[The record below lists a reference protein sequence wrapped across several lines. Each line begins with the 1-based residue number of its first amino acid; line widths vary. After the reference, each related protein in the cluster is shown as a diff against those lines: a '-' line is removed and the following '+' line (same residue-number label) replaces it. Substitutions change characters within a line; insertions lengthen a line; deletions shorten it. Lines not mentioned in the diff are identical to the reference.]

1 MLLDF
6 GPWAKGIQFLAGL
19 VLSGHVLAAMAGPVP
34 RGEVNRARLLI
45 AEGVL
50 TALGLMLPATILR
63 TLVVRDWEHILSL
76 ALVLAIRVVVKHF
89 FVWEKS
95 RLSMARP

>member
-6 GPWAKGIQFLAGL
+6 GSWAKGIQLLAGL
-19 VLSGHVLAAMAGPVP
+19 ILSGYVLAAMAGPVL

-45 AEGVL
+45 AEGVV
-50 TALGLMLPATILR
+50 TAIGLMLPATILR
-63 TLVVRDWEHILSL
+63 TLVVRDWEHILNL
-76 ALVLAIRVVVKHF
+76 ALVLAIRIVVKHF
-89 FVWEKS
+89 FVWETS